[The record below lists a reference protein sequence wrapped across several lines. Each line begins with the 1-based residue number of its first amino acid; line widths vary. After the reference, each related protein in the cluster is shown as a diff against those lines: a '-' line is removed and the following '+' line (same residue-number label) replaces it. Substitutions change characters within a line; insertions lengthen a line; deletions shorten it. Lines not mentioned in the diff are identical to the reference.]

1 MTMPRTE
8 THALLVTSA
17 SQLATAHLAPRA
29 AEIDQGLLFPD
40 ESIEHLA
47 RAGFLGLCVPERYGG
62 TGADT
67 LAFVLATEELAKAC
81 ASTAFSLVAHAA
93 ACEAILL
100 GGTEDQK
107 QRYLPGLATG
117 AKLGAFGVHEENS
130 GVQAAAIETR
140 ATPQEEGFLLTG
152 SKMFTTNG
160 GTAGLFVVLAR
171 TETPGA
177 PKEFSLLVV
186 ERDTTGFSIGP
197 ARSRMGLNGV
207 ASRDLVFQDCRIS
220 SDSPLGKCGD
230 GLPLT
235 KATAA
240 FAMLGAA
247 ATSLGVA
254 QVALDASIGHAR
266 ARSIAGQPL
275 AAHQAVQGLV
285 AEMQA
290 DTAAARALLYDTARG
305 WDPTLPGPAAEA
317 FTAKL
322 VASETA
328 VRVTDRAL
336 QVHGGHGYAREL
348 PIERYYRDARGLTL
362 HFMTAEMLRIKDACR
377 DRRATSSTAK

>member
-1 MTMPRTE
+1 MTMRRTE

-17 SQLATAHLAPRA
+17 RQLATAHLAPRA
-29 AEIDQGLLFPD
+29 AEVDQGLLVPD
-40 ESIEHLA
+40 ESIEHLG

-171 TETPGA
+171 TETRGA

-186 ERDTTGFSIGP
+186 ERDTAGFSIGP

-207 ASRDLVFQDCRIS
+207 ASRDLDFQDCRIS
-220 SDSPLGKCGD
+220 SDSLLGKRGD

-254 QVALDASIGHAR
+254 QAALDASIGHAR
-266 ARSIAGQPL
+266 IRRISGQPL
-275 AAHQAVQGLV
+275 AAHQAIQALV
-285 AEMQA
+285 AEMKA
-290 DTAAARALLYDTARG
+290 DIAAARALLHETARG
-305 WDPTLPGPAAEA
+305 WDPLVAGPAADA
-317 FTAKL
+317 FTTKL
-322 VASETA
+322 VASEMA
-328 VRVTDRAL
+328 VRVSDRAL

-362 HFMTAEMLRIKDACR
+362 HFMTAEMLRINIAQ
-377 DRRATSSTAK
+377 ALLAA